1 LQNSKEIIYFRPVE
15 SCNGLYKTPAFMEL
29 RLLNYAVVEK
39 DYEIWRAF
47 LQGDKDA
54 FAHIYRTNVKKLY
67 NYGMKVSDNSELV
80 EEAIQD
86 LFVELWENRQRL
98 SPTDNINFYLI
109 KALRFKIIRLAERE
123 KRRKLQLNSLESSY
137 TLEKVMPFEDIL
149 IQEQLGE
156 ERKAKLFAALE
167 KLPARQKEVLHLL
180 FFEKYSYEEVS
191 KIMDMNLRSVYTLAW
206 KAISSLKK
214 IILCIVFTLLSWV
227 F

>member
-1 LQNSKEIIYFRPVE
+1 
-15 SCNGLYKTPAFMEL
+15 MEL

-39 DYEIWRAF
+39 DCEIWSAF
-47 LQGDKDA
+47 LKGDRAA
-54 FAHIYRTNVKKLY
+54 FAHIYRNNIKKLY
-67 NYGMKVSDNSELV
+67 NYGMKISENSGLV

-86 LFVELWENRQRL
+86 LFVELWEGRERL
-98 SPTDNINFYLI
+98 SNTDNINFYLI
-109 KALRFKIIRLAERE
+109 KALRYKIIRLAEKE
-123 KRRKLQLNSLESSY
+123 KRRSMQLHSLESSY
-137 TLEKVMPFEDIL
+137 IQEKEMPFEENL
-149 IQEQLGE
+149 IQEQLSE
-156 ERKAKLFAALE
+156 ERKVKLFAALE

-214 IILCIVFTLLSWV
+214 IILSVVFAMISWV